1 MQGPAQSL
9 SLLSPPL
16 LFPPTADM
24 YAMRQL
30 STALCDMQQLSETA
44 LTRLALL
51 RAAAAAAAVAAAAA
65 AVTCSMQGEGQQQQR
80 RPSLA

>member
-51 RAAAAAAAVAAAAA
+51 RAAAAAAS
-65 AVTCSMQGEGQQQQR
+65 VTCSMQGEGQQQQQR

>member
-1 MQGPAQSL
+1 MQWCMQGPAQSL

-30 STALCDMQQLSETA
+30 STALCDMQQLSEAA

-51 RAAAAAAAVAAAAA
+51 RAAAS
-65 AVTCSMQGEGQQQQR
+65 VTCSMQGEGQQQQQQR
-80 RPSLA
+80 QPSLA